1 MRKRRNHHR
10 GIALGAASLAGSQ
23 LLRLWARAARR
34 PVDSVAIGA
43 AVAVSLVIV
52 VNAVILQSGSR
63 PAPFLSNAPP
73 TPPVTAAVRPT
84 LTAVPPLRPTDVPR
98 APQAVA
104 APRND
109 PIAQLISL
117 SSRIVAVQRV
127 LSDYGYGQIRPTGV
141 LDRPTSEAIE
151 RFEREHNL
159 PVTGKISDR
168 MVNELAVMAGHP
180 LD

>member
-1 MRKRRNHHR
+1 VRKRRNDNR
-10 GIALGAASLAGSQ
+10 GFGVGTARLAGS
-23 LLRLWARAARR
+23 LLLLLWARAARR
-34 PVDSVAIGA
+34 PVDSCAIFA
-43 AVAVSLVIV
+43 AVAASLVIV

-63 PAPFLSNAPP
+63 PAPFLINTS
-73 TPPVTAAVRPT
+73 TPPPAATSVRPR
-84 LTAVPPLRPTDVPR
+84 LPEPPSRPDVAR

-109 PIAQLISL
+109 PIAQLISA
-117 SSRIVAVQRV
+117 SSRIMEVQRV
-127 LSDYGYGQIRPTGV
+127 LSDYGYGQIRQTGV

-159 PVTGKISDR
+159 PVTGTISDR
-168 MVNELAVMAGHP
+168 LLNELAIMTGHR